1 MPARARRSECTPLGL
16 PPVRGPV
23 YPVPSMAIAQ
33 IQSSAPEELV
43 RSAIEQELTARGGVT
58 VENRA
63 GQLVMDLGGTVK
75 SAYLAGGFR
84 DKMKMPMRL
93 ILSTA
98 GGPGGTGATLDVHSR
113 GTGSGTMSG
122 GWLGA
127 VKQSK
132 AEQIW
137 LQTAVDAVPQK
148 VAATSPPP
156 QAPPPA

>member
-1 MPARARRSECTPLGL
+1 
-16 PPVRGPV
+16 
-23 YPVPSMAIAQ
+23 MAIAQ
-33 IQSSAPEELV
+33 IQSSASEEQV
-43 RSAIEQELTARGGVT
+43 RAAIEQALTARGGIT
-58 VENRA
+58 VENRP

-113 GTGSGTMSG
+113 GTGSGAMSG

-132 AEQIW
+132 AEQTW

-148 VAATSPPP
+148 VAASPPP

>member
-1 MPARARRSECTPLGL
+1 MPTRARLSESTSFGL

-23 YPVPSMAIAQ
+23 YPCAVMAIAQ
-33 IQSSAPEELV
+33 VQSTAPEEQV
-43 RSAIEQELTARGGVT
+43 RSVIEQELQARGGTT
-58 VENRA
+58 VENRP
-63 GQLVMDLGGTVK
+63 GQLVLDLGGTVK

-98 GGPGGTGATLDVHSR
+98 GGPGGTGATLEVHSR
-113 GTGSGTMSG
+113 GTGSGAMSG

-137 LQTAVDAVPQK
+137 LQTALDAVPQK
-148 VAATSPPP
+148 VESAA
-156 QAPPPA
+156 APPPA